1 MHYSFQKDL
10 ADGEAAEKEFASF
23 MVEHYEAFD
32 VEFNHDNKFDVRFKT
47 KRGSFKAEVKSDF
60 RSAETGN
67 AAIEFECRGKPSG
80 ISVTQADFWVMNFS
94 GEWYSIRVE
103 KLLEL
108 IGQRK
113 FFREVSGGDRG
124 SNTRMYLFRLPYLK
138 SQMKK
143 L

>member
-1 MHYSFQKDL
+1 VSFRTPR
-10 ADGEAAEKEFASF
+10 GE
-23 MVEHYEAFD
+23 
-32 VEFNHDNKFDVRFKT
+32 
-47 KRGSFKAEVKSDF
+47 FKAEVKADF

-67 AAIEFECRGKPSG
+67 AAVEFESRGKPSG
-80 ISVTQADFWVMNFS
+80 ITVTQADYWVMNFS

-124 SNTRMYLFRLPYLK
+124 SNTKMFLFRLPYLK
-138 SQMKK
+138 SQMVK